1 MKLVIT
7 LVGAIAIL
15 AIAPFGSAH
24 ASTTVVQVRGGEFF
38 FKLSTKS
45 IARPGT
51 VAFTFKN
58 VGHVVHDFKIN
69 GKQTPLIQP
78 GATARLV
85 VVFNKAGKY
94 PYLCTVPEHASA
106 GMRGVF
112 TVH

>member
-1 MKLVIT
+1 MKLLTT
-7 LVGAIAIL
+7 LAVAIATL
-15 AIAPFGSAH
+15 AIAPLGSAH
-24 ASTTVVQVRGGEFF
+24 TNTTAIQVNGGEFF
-38 FKLSTKS
+38 YKLSTSS

-51 VAFTFKN
+51 VTFTFKN

-106 GMRGVF
+106 GMRGIF
-112 TVH
+112 TVR